1 MALADRQ
8 YTIRANLII
17 GLCLGA
23 IGGTIALLQG
33 CWLAQ
38 TPDMPAGA
46 ASNSALSAE
55 IIRQTQEEADAKSL
69 GCVSCHTATDE
80 PTMHAS
86 KTVRL
91 GCVDCHGGQPDVRV
105 PADSPQG
112 SPAYEEAKLKAH
124 VQPRYPEAWKGA
136 DGKPSAANPPDSY
149 TLLNKEDPLFI
160 RFVNPGDLRVARQVC
175 GACHQDEVAQ
185 VEVSPMTTVSI
196 FWSIAAYN
204 NGIIAPAIGALKVP
218 YLGESYS
225 SDGAARKIEMQ
236 PPPTPAELAKGV
248 LPFILP
254 LPRWEVLPPGDIFRV
269 FERGGLNIPSNFPDI
284 GTAGSSFF
292 QTPSREDPGR
302 PDIRQ
307 SLRGPGTGLRIAV
320 PVLNIHKT
328 RLNDPHLSFLGT
340 NDNPGDFRSSGCS
353 ACHVVYANNR
363 DVLESGPYAHYGNR
377 GLSQTK
383 DPTIPKK
390 EIGHPLRHEFTKA
403 IPTSQCMVC
412 HMHQPN
418 VFVNTYLGY
427 QMWDYEV
434 DGELMWPEKQRY
446 PTDEEAWRAMNRNP
460 EGAVVRGKWA
470 DFDFLAEV
478 SGLNAKLKHT
488 QFADY
493 HGHGWN
499 FRAVFKRDRK
509 GNLLDDND
517 QIVTNLTSEKLQKAI
532 QPRTEEEWKT
542 GRSGIPVHLKDI
554 HLDKG
559 MHCVDCHFAQDSH
572 GNGKLYGMYADP
584 IEITCMDCHGTI
596 DRYAT
601 LRTTGPAA
609 PPGGNNLRTGTTPWK
624 ERRFEWRGDKLIQRS
639 MLEKGKEWEVVQVK
653 DTVDPDSAWSK
664 ANPKRAEQSRL
675 AKTMQKDGATWGEVP
690 PNHENL
696 AHSNE
701 RVACFSC
708 HLSWTTS
715 CAGCHLPIK
724 ANWKKTANHFE
735 GEETRNWATYNP
747 QVARD
752 DQFIL
757 GVHGTVKRGGKDKM
771 LVAPVRSSSALILS
785 SHNTNR
791 EVIYSQQPP
800 ISAAGYS
807 SQAFAPHFP
816 HTVRATETKRCT
828 DCHVSKDNDNN
839 AWIGQVLG
847 QGTNFPNFFGRYIYV
862 GEGSEGF
869 EAVAVTEREEPQAVI
884 GSYLHK
890 LAYPDDYAAH
900 KKRNNQLPRFKKGAE
915 DSKHHSGKDI
925 RSLQLRGEYLYTAN
939 GPDGFRVFDV
949 ANVDNKGF
957 SENLVTAP
965 VSPLGQRTYVKS
977 RYATAVALPTN
988 MPVSP
993 SRQDR
998 SAFQKHKETNQ
1009 EQPMHPLYRYA
1020 YITDKH
1026 EGLIVVDV
1034 ETLSDGDPDNN
1045 FLSRAATF
1053 NPDGVLNGASNI
1065 TIAGNYA
1072 YITADRGLLIV
1083 SLDDPLHPSVV
1094 AIVGAPALL
1103 EPRVVAVQFRYAFVL
1118 DREGLK
1124 VIDVTFPEKPK
1135 PVPSAGVKV
1144 ADGQDLYVARG
1155 YAYIAAGADGLVIVD
1170 VEKPDRPKIDQVF
1183 TAESQ
1188 INDARAVR
1196 VGSTNA
1202 SLFAY
1207 VADGRNGLR
1216 VIQLTSPPSQPNHYG
1231 FNPRPVPELIATYR
1245 TLGPAIALSKGLDR
1259 DRAVDESGNQV
1270 SIFGRLGSRPFTL
1283 AEQQKLYL
1291 RNGQVFTVTNEPPGP
1306 PVRAGGSIQG
1316 RESP

>member
-1 MALADRQ
+1 MSRHAN
-8 YTIRANLII
+8 IRLK
-17 GLCLGA
+17 
-23 IGGTIALLQG
+23 IAVAVTVAGIVAAMSLLQG
-33 CWLAQ
+33 CWRSTGTDRSTASVAQEALPLDLMRQ
-38 TPDMPAGA
+38 TP
-46 ASNSALSAE
+46 AE
-55 IIRQTQEEADAKSL
+55 AEMKSR
-69 GCVSCHTATDE
+69 GCVSCHTQTDA
-80 PTMHAS
+80 PTMHLS
-86 KTVRL
+86 KVVQL
-91 GCVDCHGGQPDVRV
+91 GCADCHGGEPDVV
-105 PADSPQG
+105 APKDAVAG
-112 SPAYEEAKLKAH
+112 SPEYDAAKFKAH
-124 VQPRYPEAWKGA
+124 VQPRFPKAWAGE
-136 DGKPSAANPPDSY
+136 DGKPSSANPPLSY
-149 TLLNKEDPLFI
+149 TLLNKEDPKFI
-160 RFVNPGDLRVARQVC
+160 RFVNPGDLRVAPLVC
-175 GACHQDEVAQ
+175 GACHMTEVTQ
-185 VEVSPMTTVSI
+185 VESSTMTTTGV
-196 FWSIAAYN
+196 FWSAAAYN
-204 NGIIAPAIGALKVP
+204 NGIIAPAIGAQKTP
-218 YLGESYS
+218 FLGESYS
-225 SDGAARKIEMQ
+225 IEGVPRQIKME
-236 PPPTPAELAKGV
+236 PAPTPEELAKGV
-248 LPFILP
+248 LPFLLP

-269 FERGGLNIPSNFPDI
+269 FERGGINIPSNFPDI

-292 QTPSREDPGR
+292 QVPSREDPGR

-307 SLRGPGTGLRIAV
+307 SNRGPGTGLRIAV
-320 PVLNIHKT
+320 PVLNVHKT

-340 NDNPGDFRSSGCS
+340 NDNPGDFRSSGCT
-353 ACHVVYANNR
+353 ACHVVYGNDR
-363 DVLESGPYAHYGNR
+363 DPFNSGPYAQFGHR
-377 GLSQTK
+377 GKGQTK
-383 DPTIPKK
+383 DPTIPKN
-390 EIGHPLRHEFTKA
+390 ESGHPLKHEFTKA

-427 QMWDYEV
+427 QMWDYET
-434 DGELMWPEKQRY
+434 DGEPMWPEKQRY
-446 PTDEEAWRAMNRNP
+446 PNDEEMWQANVRNP
-460 EGAVVRGKWA
+460 EGAVIRGKWS
-470 DFDFLAEV
+470 DPEFLAAV
-478 SGLNAKLKHT
+478 SELNPKLKHT

-509 GNLLDDND
+509 GNLLDDNGR
-517 QIVTNLTSEKLQKAI
+517 IITEVTSEKLQKAM
-532 QPRTEEEWKT
+532 QPRTDEEWKS
-542 GRSGIPVHLKDI
+542 GRPDIPVHLKDI
-554 HLDKG
+554 HLEKG
-559 MHCVDCHFAQDSH
+559 MHCVDCHFAQDNH
-572 GNGKLYGMYADP
+572 GNGKLYGQYADP

-596 DRYAT
+596 DRYTT
-601 LRTTGPAA
+601 LRTSGPAA
-609 PPGGNNLRTGTTPWK
+609 PKGGTDLRFGLTPWK
-624 ERRFEWRGDKLIQRS
+624 ERRFEWRGDKLVQRS
-639 MLEKGKEWEVVQVK
+639 MLVKGKEWEVVQVK
-653 DTVDPDSAWSK
+653 DTVDPDSDWAK
-664 ANPKRAEQSRL
+664 AHPKRAEQSRL
-675 AKTMQKDGATWGEVP
+675 AKTVQKDGITWGEIP

-724 ANWKKTANHFE
+724 ANWRKESNHFE
-735 GEETRNWATYNP
+735 GQETRNWATYNP

-752 DQFIL
+752 DQFLL
-757 GVHGTVKRGGKDKM
+757 GIHGTVKRGGKDKI

-800 ISAAGYS
+800 ISAAGFS

-847 QGTNFPNFFGRYIYV
+847 QGTNFPNFFGRYIWV
-862 GEGSEGF
+862 GEGSSGF

-900 KKRNNQLPRFKKGAE
+900 KKRNDQLLRYKEGFE
-915 DSKHHSGKDI
+915 ESKYHSGKDI
-925 RSLQLRGEYLYTAN
+925 RSLQVRGEYLYTAN

-977 RYATAVALPTN
+977 KYATAVALPTN

-998 SAFQKHKETNQ
+998 EAFLKHKNKNQ

-1020 YITDKH
+1020 YFTDKY

-1045 FLSRAATF
+1045 FLERAETF
-1053 NPDGVLNGASNI
+1053 NPDGVLDGAMDI

-1072 YITADRGLLIV
+1072 YITCDKGLVIV
-1083 SLDDPLHPSVV
+1083 SIDDPLHPRVV
-1094 AIVGAPALL
+1094 TTVTAPALVN
-1103 EPRVVAVQFRYAFVL
+1103 PRAVAVQFRYAFVI
-1118 DREGLK
+1118 DGEGLK
-1124 VIDVTFPEKPK
+1124 VLDVTRPERPQSVDQAR
-1135 PVPSAGVKV
+1135 VPI
-1144 ADGQDLYVARG
+1144 ADARDVYVARG
-1155 YAYIAAGADGLVIVD
+1155 YAYIAAGKQGLVIVD
-1170 VEKPDRPKIDQVF
+1170 VEKPEEPRVDQVF
-1183 TAESQ
+1183 TADGR
-1188 INDARAVR
+1188 IDDARAVR

-1207 VADGRNGLR
+1207 VADGKNGLR
-1216 VIQLTSPPSQPNHYG
+1216 VLQLTSPPTQPNYYG
-1231 FNPRPVPELIATYR
+1231 FNPRPVPQLIASYKTR
-1245 TLGPAIALSKGLDR
+1245 GPAIALSKGLDR

-1283 AEQQKLYL
+1283 AEQQKMYL
-1291 RNGQVFTVTNEPPGP
+1291 RNGEVYQVTNDPPRP
-1306 PVRAGGSIQG
+1306 PKGK
-1316 RESP
+1316 